1 MEPEAQIF
9 LRSRNQAIL
18 ELRGS
23 SRNSF
28 WPSFK
33 GVPVSPGWGPRNASY
48 EAGTLSNLLTLLLA
62 VPSKEPTLWE
72 LLSKCQVS
80 ECLSSNRY

>member
-33 GVPVSPGWGPRNASY
+33 GVPVSSGWGPRNASY
-48 EAGTLSNLLTLLLA
+48 EAGTLSNLLTFYCQCLA
-62 VPSKEPTLWE
+62 KNPLCGSY
-72 LLSKCQVS
+72 SVS
-80 ECLSSNRY
+80 VR